1 MEKLSNPLKSPIGH
15 WNITSKRLTNSDL
28 D

>member
-1 MEKLSNPLKSPIGH
+1 MEKLSNPLKRTIGH